1 VAALLARSRHPG
13 YECAGQLSADGR
25 NDPMTVSKLKVRDG
39 IQLACE
45 LRGRV
50 GDAPPV
56 VLIHSLGMDRTFWN
70 AVTPA
75 LAQTT
80 AVFLYDCR
88 GHGQSDK
95 PKGPYRIEQFAN
107 DLADL
112 MDGVG
117 WRRAVIAGASMGG
130 CVTLAFAA
138 AYPARALALGLI
150 DTTAWYD
157 APDKWEERAVAAE
170 TKGLGALVEFQ
181 ATRWFTD
188 AFRAHRKDVVDASVA
203 IFLANS
209 PRAYADTCR
218 MLGACNLTAALP
230 RLAMPVRIAVGAED
244 YATPVAMAETLHRGI
259 AGSTLT
265 IIENARHLTPL
276 ETPNRIAAELRTLIE
291 TVPAQ

>member
-1 VAALLARSRHPG
+1 
-13 YECAGQLSADGR
+13 
-25 NDPMTVSKLKVRDG
+25 
-39 IQLACE
+39 
-45 LRGRV
+45 
-50 GDAPPV
+50 
-56 VLIHSLGMDRTFWN
+56 VLIHSLGMDRSFWN

-75 LAQTT
+75 LAQAT
-80 AVFLYDCR
+80 AVLLYDCR

-95 PKGPYRIEQFAN
+95 PKGPYRIERFAH

-117 WRRAVIAGASMGG
+117 WRSAVIAGASMGG

-138 AYPARALALGLI
+138 AYPARAAALGLF
-150 DTTAWYD
+150 DTTARYD
-157 APDKWEERAVAAE
+157 APDKWEERALAAE

-181 ATRWFTD
+181 TTRWFTD
-188 AFRAHRKDVVDASVA
+188 AFRASRKDVVDASVA
-203 IFLANS
+203 TFLANS

-218 MLGACNLTAALP
+218 MLGACDLTAALP
-230 RLAMPVRIAVGAED
+230 RLTMPVRIAVGEED
-244 YATPVAMAETLHRGI
+244 YATPVAMAEVLHRGI

-276 ETPNRIAAELRTLIE
+276 EAADRIVAELRALIE